1 MQLLSSKD
9 DQIQPE
15 ETPKALYPLK
25 HVFFRV
31 KLLGPVDQSGMIAAF
46 ARRKPR
52 VQIPPGPLN
61 LSFQREKAFEG
72 KTGASSNLLRGK
84 ESEADPER
92 GFEPKRAQVHIMLND
107 FVG

>member
-1 MQLLSSKD
+1 VQLLSSKD

-25 HVFFRV
+25 HVLFQ
-31 KLLGPVDQSGMIAAF
+31 KKPLGPVDQSGMIAAF

-52 VQIPPGPLN
+52 VQIPPGPLK

-72 KTGASSNLLRGK
+72 KTVASSNLLRGK
-84 ESEADPER
+84 ESEADPE
-92 GFEPKRAQVHIMLND
+92 GI
-107 FVG
+107 